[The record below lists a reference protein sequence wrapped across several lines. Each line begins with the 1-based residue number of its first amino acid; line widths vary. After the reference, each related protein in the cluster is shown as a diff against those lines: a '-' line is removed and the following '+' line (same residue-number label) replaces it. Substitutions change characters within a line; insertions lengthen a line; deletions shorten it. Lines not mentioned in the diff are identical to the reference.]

1 MPTVVTPKCMKLRK
15 TMKSKPCFCWT
26 HLFTITTPTTETTF
40 PTMPPIV
47 TASMAAKWV
56 RASVGGRGHV
66 TIERW
71 A

>member
-1 MPTVVTPKCMKLRK
+1 
-15 TMKSKPCFCWT
+15 MKSKPCFCWT